1 MEQPKKL
8 KVIVAHPGR
17 QHSFRVA
24 TALKKSGMLY
34 KYVTTVYDKDESF
47 LMKVTKFFLGEE
59 NQKRAKR
66 RKCPLVSDDEVIQF
80 CEFEGLLLL
89 LISRI
94 DKTHRISK
102 AYNRH
107 ISRRFQRKLA
117 NYIIKNDVDA
127 VISYDT
133 NSDVLFSILEKKT
146 PSVVRIMDNAHPN
159 RHYLY
164 KSYQENIS
172 CCGEFIKTLEAS
184 GYMTDEKI
192 SLPFGEEVKK
202 AHYHIVAS
210 SYSINALLYDGID
223 ADRIFKIPYGVDG
236 NKFITPNRTYQTGRL
251 NVMFLGD
258 VNQRKGIK
266 QILDAA
272 KRINNPDIV
281 FNITGSGANHFS
293 ELYKPYAEYVNF
305 LGYVSFEKLLSLLS
319 TNHVFL
325 FPAMGEGFGLVLL
338 EAMAAGLVPITTNNC
353 GGPDIITDGVNG
365 FLINVGDT
373 DAIVNLIQWCSQ
385 NPEKLQKMSKTAIE
399 TAKEYTWERYETG
412 IVECV
417 ANINKLNQ

>member
-1 MEQPKKL
+1 MDHPKI
-8 KVIVAHPGR
+8 IVAHPGR

-34 KYVTTVYDKDESF
+34 KYATTVYDKEDSL
-47 LMKVTKFFLGEE
+47 LMRVTKLFLGKEDA
-59 NQKRAKR
+59 KRANR
-66 RKCPLVSDDEVIQF
+66 RKCPLVSDDEVLQF
-80 CEFEGLLLL
+80 CEFEGLLHLL
-89 LISRI
+89 LLRI

-107 ISRRFQRKLA
+107 ISRKFQRKLA

-133 NSDVLFSILEKKT
+133 NSEVLFSILEKKA
-146 PSVVRIMDNAHPN
+146 PRVVRIMDNAHPN
-159 RHYLY
+159 RHFLY

-192 SLPFGEEVKK
+192 SLPYGEEVKK

-210 SYSINALLYDGID
+210 SYSERALLYEGID
-223 ADRIFKIPYGVDG
+223 ADKVFKIPYGVDG
-236 NKFITPNRTYQTGRL
+236 NKFIEPNRAYEEGKL
-251 NVMFLGD
+251 NILFLGE

-281 FNITGSGANHFS
+281 FNITGSGANHYS
-293 ELYKPYAEYVNF
+293 ELYKPYADYVNF

-338 EAMAAGLVPITTNNC
+338 EAMAAGLVPITTENC
-353 GGPDIITDGVNG
+353 AGRDIIEDGVNG
-365 FLINVGDT
+365 FIVPVGDVDT
-373 DAIVNLIQWCSQ
+373 IVKKIEWCSSH
-385 NPEKLQKMSKTAIE
+385 PEEIRKMGAKAIE
-399 TAKEYTWERYETG
+399 VAKSYTWERYENSIVNSING
-412 IVECV
+412 ILGTNNE
-417 ANINKLNQ
+417 